1 MKPLMDRAIEG
12 RANAKGIPCL
22 YVATQIKTAIGKCRP
37 WVGALLS
44 VAQMKTNR
52 ELQIVNCTSAQ
63 KGFPIYFEEP
73 EPAEREQAVW
83 RDIDRAFAEPVT
95 RTDDTADYAPT
106 QILAELFQETGADG
120 VGYRSALGAGNNL
133 ALFDL
138 ACADVINGQL
148 YKVDKLD
155 IGFREADN
163 AYFVRAFYEGVAKPA
178 EAVSAETS
186 AEPDSET

>member
-1 MKPLMDRAIEG
+1 
-12 RANAKGIPCL
+12 
-22 YVATQIKTAIGKCRP
+22 
-37 WVGALLS
+37 
-44 VAQMKTNR
+44 MKTNR
-52 ELQIVNCTSAQ
+52 ALEIVNCTSKQ
-63 KGFPIYFEEP
+63 EGCPIYFKEP

-83 RDIDRAFAEPVT
+83 HDIDLAFAEPVT

-106 QILAELFQETGADG
+106 QILAELFRETGVDG
-120 VGYRSALGAGNNL
+120 VGYRSALGKGHNL

-163 AYFVRAFYEGVAKPA
+163 AYFVREFYEGVAKSP
-178 EAVSAETS
+178 EAAGAETS
-186 AEPDSET
+186 AEQDTKT